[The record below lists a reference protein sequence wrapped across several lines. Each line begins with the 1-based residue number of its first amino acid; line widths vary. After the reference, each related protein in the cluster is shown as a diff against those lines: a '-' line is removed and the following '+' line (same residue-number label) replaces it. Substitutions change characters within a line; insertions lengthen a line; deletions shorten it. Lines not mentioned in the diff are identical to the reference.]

1 MDVDSLAQDKV
12 WVSRRRAEPFYMAE
26 ILQCPEQA
34 LKELRLFERSSRQ
47 RAPLQSLRALMTT
60 TSRTRSSSHFQG
72 SETASLRRAATG
84 GLRLTP

>member
-12 WVSRRRAEPFYMAE
+12 WVSGRRAEPFYMAE

-60 TSRTRSSSHFQG
+60 TSRTKIVVSLPWFPQG
-72 SETASLRRAATG
+72 PVNCV
-84 GLRLTP
+84 GLWP

>member
-12 WVSRRRAEPFYMAE
+12 WVSGRRAEFYMAE

-34 LKELRLFERSSRQ
+34 LKELRLLERSSRQ

-60 TSRTRSSSHFQG
+60 TSRTKIVVSLPWKWNTLISSRG
-72 SETASLRRAATG
+72 SLGTALA
-84 GLRLTP
+84 